1 MPQVAHRLIP
11 LTALALLAIAAAAF
25 AGLVDPTVA
34 LAVAVA
40 IGLALSAAAWRH
52 LRDAERI
59 LAWVHALA
67 AEAEPPA
74 PPVAT
79 SFGRSV
85 AQTVRGIDRA
95 LRDHIRR
102 LGFDAATTSSVLD
115 ELHDPVV
122 MLADDRSVSR
132 GNAAARRLLGERMV
146 GRDLAETLRQP
157 EILDAVDAVLGGA
170 PPQTVTLTLPVPVQR
185 VYEVRV
191 QRMAAADPAEAAID
205 RAAIPAALLTF
216 YDRTAIRRSEQMRAD
231 FVTNASHELKT
242 PLASLIGF
250 IETLRG
256 PARDD
261 APARERFLAIMQ
273 EQSRRMSRLV
283 ADLMSLSRIELDE
296 HVPPTSPVDVASV
309 VRSVA
314 DALELKAA
322 AQKKR
327 IQLEIAPGLPA
338 VAGDIDQLHQVFQ
351 NLIDNAINYARSA
364 TEITVAVKPEAER
377 KAGLVVAVTDRG
389 EGIARHHLPRLTE
402 RFYRVDPARS
412 RAVGGTGLG
421 LAIVKHIVNR
431 HRGRLEIDSEI
442 GRGSTFSVHLP
453 FVEGGG
459 EAVGGTRAGW
469 RAAS

>member
-1 MPQVAHRLIP
+1 VAQIAHKLIP
-11 LTALALLAIAAAAF
+11 ATAVVLVAIAMAAV
-25 AGLVDPTVA
+25 AGLLDPLWA
-34 LAVAVA
+34 MGLAVAV
-40 IGLALSAAAWRH
+40 GLALAVAAWRH

-67 AEAEPPA
+67 AEAEPP
-74 PPVAT
+74 PPSVAT
-79 SFGRSV
+79 AFGRSV

-95 LRDHIRR
+95 LRDRIRR
-102 LGFDAATTSSVLD
+102 VGFDAATASSVLD
-115 ELHDPVV
+115 ALHDPVV
-122 MLADDRSVSR
+122 MLDADRGVSR
-132 GNAAARRLLGERMV
+132 GNAAARRLFGERMV
-146 GRDLAETLRQP
+146 GRNLAETLRQP

-185 VYEVRV
+185 VYEVRI
-191 QRMAAADPAEAAID
+191 QRMAGPEAAEGAID
-205 RAAIPAALLTF
+205 RAVVPAALVTF

-231 FVTNASHELKT
+231 FVTNASPELKT

-296 HVPPTSPVDVASV
+296 HVPPTAPVDVASV

-327 IQLEIAPGLPA
+327 IQLEIAPALPP

-364 TEITVAVKPEAER
+364 TEITVAVRPEADR
-377 KAGLVVAVTDRG
+377 KPGVVVTVTDRG

-431 HRGRLEIDSEI
+431 HRGRLEIDSEV

-453 FVEGGG
+453 PADGTG
-459 EAVGGTRAGW
+459 EALGGTRAGW